1 MADKKENIKV
11 FVLTATDSTDPKWSY
26 NETFSTRAKARKR
39 LKELYHED
47 VVEREDLVV
56 KSAFN
61 ADDAWAEMVDD
72 VVIAWH
78 IKECDVQ

>member
-11 FVLTATDSTDPKWSY
+11 FVLTETDSTDPKWSY
-26 NETFSTRAKARKR
+26 NEAFSTRAKARKR